1 MTTEPPEEPGADDDG
16 DDGGDDDGGGGG
28 EPVDAVVHR
37 AVVDGA
43 RDGQRAD
50 AAVAA
55 LVPSLSRAVV
65 QRLIDDGRVAVNGQP
80 VRKPGQRVKAG
91 DALEV
96 AVPAPVPIELVPE
109 AIPLAILFEDAD
121 LIVVD
126 KPAGLVVHP
135 AAGHT
140 RGTLVNAILHHCRDL
155 GGIGGALRPG
165 IVHRLDKDTSGAMV
179 VAKTERAHAALTAAF
194 AARSLRATRGEPAPS
209 GGEILREYLGIAA
222 PPPPSPAGTLR
233 TFHNR
238 HPSDRRRFS
247 SRVTWGKSAVTHWE
261 TAERLAGAALVRFRL
276 ETGRTHQIRV
286 HAADHGWPLLGDP
299 LYGKPPRELRD
310 VAERLGRQA
319 LHAAV
324 LALDHPATGR
334 RLRFE
339 SPLPADLE
347 AALAAL
353 RPP

>member
-1 MTTEPPEEPGADDDG
+1 MTTQDAPDGGDADDG
-16 DDGGDDDGGGGG
+16 DDDELVHRLIVG
-28 EPVDAVVHR
+28 EDRAGERVDA
-37 AVVDGA
+37 AI
-43 RDGQRAD
+43 
-50 AAVAA
+50 AAM
-55 LVPSLSRAVV
+55 VPALSRAVV
-65 QRLIDDGRVAVNGQP
+65 QRLIDDGHVALNAQP

-91 DALEV
+91 DAIEV
-96 AVPAPVPIELVPE
+96 EVPAPEPIELVPE
-109 AIPLAILFEDAD
+109 PIPLAIAYEDAD
-121 LIVVD
+121 LLVVD

-140 RGTLVNAILHHCRDL
+140 RGTLVNAVLHHCRDL

-165 IVHRLDKDTSGAMV
+165 IVHRLDKDTSGVMV

-194 AARSLRATRGEPAPS
+194 AAKSRGAPVA
-209 GGEILREYLGIAA
+209 GEGIVREYLGITA

-247 SRVTWGKSAVTHWE
+247 SRVVWGKSAVTHWQVVE
-261 TAERLAGAALVRFRL
+261 PLAEAGAAVVRFRL

-286 HAADHGWPLLGDP
+286 HASDHGWPLLGDP
-299 LYGKPPRELRD
+299 LYGKPPQGLRAI
-310 VAERLGRQA
+310 AERLGRQA

-324 LALDHPATGR
+324 LAFDHPATGE

-339 SPLPADLE
+339 SPLPADLQ

-353 RPP
+353 RGATRSST